1 MVDLA
6 LEGGTLVTPDGVVP
20 THLYIDGGRVAA
32 VSTQRVSARRTLDVT
47 GLHILPGMVDA
58 HVHFMDPGA
67 TEREDFIS
75 GSAAAATGGVTTVIE
90 HTHAHP
96 IYDAH
101 DLHAKAA
108 HLRQR
113 SLVDF
118 GLAAHVRADRL
129 EAIPDVWAAG
139 ALYLKAFTCTT
150 HGIAG
155 LLSPDLVQVFRTIAA
170 AGGICLVHCEDESIT
185 AAAERALRE
194 AGRAD
199 FGVIPQW
206 RSREAEWVAVN
217 TVALLARLTG
227 ARVVIAHASNAPTVD
242 LAVREQQAGGAV
254 WVESCPQYFY
264 LREDEVLTL
273 GPFRK
278 FTPPARARTASDV
291 DEMWAR
297 LQRGDIT
304 YIATDHA
311 PATRVQKEAG
321 DIWHVHFGLPGVET
335 TLTMLLTAVNEGQ
348 LALSRLVQ
356 VTAEMPAR
364 LYGLYPRKGTLQLG
378 ADADVVLVDLTKE
391 RMLRDED
398 VVSKAGWTPY
408 AGRRVRG
415 QVVATFVR
423 GQQVAAAGRPTGS
436 PGWGQWLT
444 RVPAP
449 APAPTR

>member
-6 LEGGTLVTPDGVVP
+6 LEGGTLVTPEGEVP
-20 THLYIDGGRVAA
+20 MHVYIDGGRVAA
-32 VSTQRVSARRTLDVT
+32 IGAQRMSARRTLDAT

-67 TEREDFIS
+67 PEREDFMS

-96 IYDAH
+96 IYDAN
-101 DLHAKAA
+101 DLRAKADY
-108 HLRQR
+108 LRQR

-150 HGIAG
+150 HGITG
-155 LLSPDLVQVFRTIAA
+155 LLPADLMQAFRIIAA
-170 AGGICLVHCEDESIT
+170 AGGICLVHCEDEGIT
-185 AAAERALRE
+185 SAAEHALRE

-199 FGVIPQW
+199 FGVIPLW

-227 ARVVIAHASNAPTVD
+227 ARVVIAHASNGLTVD
-242 LAVREQQAGGAV
+242 LAVRERQAGGAV

-278 FTPPARARTASDV
+278 FTPPARARTAVDV

-297 LQRGDIT
+297 LRRGDIT

-311 PATRVQKEAG
+311 PATRKQKEAG

-335 TLTMLLTAVNEGQ
+335 TLTMLLTAVNEGH

-356 VTAEMPAR
+356 LTSEMPAR
-364 LYGLYPRKGTLQLG
+364 VYGLYPRKGTLQVG

-391 RMLRDED
+391 RTLRDED
-398 VVSKAGWTPY
+398 VISKAGWTPY

-423 GQQVAAAGRPTGS
+423 GQQVAADGRPTGS

-449 APAPTR
+449 APTR

>member
-6 LEGGTLVTPDGVVP
+6 LEGGTLVTPDGEVR
-20 THLYIDGGRVAA
+20 THLSIDGGRVAA

-96 IYDAH
+96 IYDAR
-101 DLHAKAA
+101 DLRAKAD

-113 SLVDF
+113 SFVDF

-150 HGIAG
+150 HGITG
-155 LLSPDLVQVFRTIAA
+155 LQPPDLMQVFRTVAA
-170 AGGICLVHCEDESIT
+170 AGGICLVHCEDEGIT
-185 AAAERALRE
+185 AAAERMLRE

-199 FGVIPQW
+199 FGVIPLW

-227 ARVVIAHASNAPTVD
+227 ARVVIAHASNALTVD
-242 LAVREQQAGGAV
+242 LAVREQRAGGSV

-264 LREDEVLTL
+264 LREEEVLTL

-291 DEMWAR
+291 DEMWTR
-297 LQRGDIT
+297 LRRGDIA

-311 PATRVQKEAG
+311 PATRGQKEAG

-335 TLTMLLTAVNEGQ
+335 TLTMLLTAVNEGH
-348 LALSRLVQ
+348 LTLSRLVQ

-364 LYGLYPRKGTLQLG
+364 LYGLYPRKGTLQVG
-378 ADADVVLVDLTKE
+378 ADADIVLVDLTKE
-391 RMLRDED
+391 RTLRDED

-423 GQQVAAAGRPTGS
+423 GQQVAADGRPTGS